1 MKLFRKRNILLI
13 SIVSLFLLYFSAIIY
28 YSFKVETLDLFQ
40 RISRNNLLIY
50 LLVGFFLI
58 MLALVLYYII
68 QIITDRAKDKEG
80 SRFRLR
86 LTFFFLIVTSIP
98 LVPLSLVSN
107 NVISKSINMWFVG
120 GVEESLEDAVEIT
133 KELYRRL
140 TEQSVGEW
148 KTLCVDCTQEDVR
161 KMQFRTIDGVFV
173 LDTANRRLEGI
184 FTSSVSVARDIP
196 LLNIFEMKLDTWKRM
211 EVKGREYLIIPVQ
224 GDNPLKIVL
233 VRSIPDYIMRKAGSI
248 SAGLQNYR
256 TFKVIREPI
265 KVIVILFFIVVTM
278 PFVLLSFYL
287 ALIISRDV
295 TIPIRELLIGTHKV
309 ASDDLSYK
317 VNIPAKDE
325 WKLLIDSFNRMTED
339 LRLNKEL
346 VKYSERSA
354 AWQDIARKIAHEI
367 KNPLT
372 PIKLSAERILK
383 QYRGKDQFREILA
396 KGIETII
403 SEVNNITYM
412 VNEFSSFARFPS
424 SKLERNDII
433 VILEDLYSFLKHTY
447 RNIDFSISH
456 GERRVYI
463 LLDKYQ
469 VRRAF
474 LNIIYNSI
482 NAVSAN
488 GKISLAGYTS
498 SGKEDH
504 YTIAITDNGIGID
517 EDIKEKVFN
526 PYFSKDGKG
535 TGLGLAIV
543 ERIIY
548 ENRGRIWFES
558 APGKTT
564 FYVEFAK
571 A

>member
-1 MKLFRKRNILLI
+1 MKLLNKKNILLI
-13 SIVSLFLLYFSAIIY
+13 SIVSLFIFYFSAIIY

-40 RISRNNLLIY
+40 RISKNNILIY
-50 LLVGFFLI
+50 LLAGLFLI
-58 MLALVLYYII
+58 ILALVLYYII
-68 QIITDRAKDKEG
+68 QIIADRAKNRGG

-86 LTFFFLIVTSIP
+86 LTFFFLLVTSIP
-98 LVPLSLVSN
+98 LVPLSLISSN
-107 NVISKSINMWFVG
+107 WISKSINMWFVH

-140 TEQSVGEW
+140 TEESIGEW
-148 KTLCVDCTQEDVR
+148 RTLCGSCTPDDMKGV
-161 KMQFRTIDGVFV
+161 QFRTIEGVYV
-173 LDTANRRLEGI
+173 LDTENRRLEKI
-184 FTSSVSVARDIP
+184 VTSSEAVARDIEY
-196 LLNIFEMKLDTWKRM
+196 LDFSGMKLDTWKRA
-211 EVKGREYLIIPVQ
+211 EVNEKEYLIIPVQ
-224 GDNPLKIVL
+224 ENSPLTLVL
-233 VRSIPDYIMRKAGSI
+233 VRSIPDLIMRKAGSV
-248 SAGLQNYR
+248 SVGLQNYR
-256 TFKVIREPI
+256 TFKVMREPI
-265 KVIVILFFIVVTM
+265 KVIVILFYILVTM
-278 PFVLLSFYL
+278 PFVFLSFYL

-295 TIPIRELLIGTHKV
+295 TIPIRELLIGTQKV

-317 VNIPAKDE
+317 VDIPAKDE

-346 VKYSERSA
+346 LKYSERSA

-383 QYRGKDQFREILA
+383 QYRRKDQFREILA

-433 VILEDLYSFLKHTY
+433 AILEDLYRFIKDTY
-447 RNIDFSISH
+447 RNIEFSISH
-456 GERRVYI
+456 SESSMYI

-469 VRRAF
+469 FRRAF

-482 NAVSAN
+482 NAVPAN
-488 GKISLAGYTS
+488 GKISLEGYTS
-498 SGKEDH
+498 PGKEDH
-504 YTIAITDNGIGID
+504 YTISINDNGIGID
-517 EDIKEKVFN
+517 EDIKDKIFN

-548 ENRGRIWFES
+548 ENRGRIWFAS

-564 FYVEFAK
+564 FYVEFLK
-571 A
+571 E